1 MATETVEA
9 PVKSMFCE
17 VDRAHLVDPDTEV
30 FRNHIASSYPAY
42 MNKHAIEEMEQQVD
56 TIVDTL
62 GDGRAHPSAIEFYKR
77 KVSRERKR
85 LDDIK
90 RQTPKFTGS
99 EMTHIKSAFI
109 NLESQVRPALFTEVD
124 METGKGVDVAE
135 EARRMSLEPTIP
147 IDKWLAESC
156 NVTVTEGKCT
166 RSEAEKALIIAN
178 WHLTGGDKTYL
189 IDNLRRKQGGSQ
201 AKSSQVQVDVDL
213 KSMPEQPMDIGAFSR
228 LEAKLKA
235 LEIKLEEKAVAVK
248 EYPEW
253 KCEEEG
259 CDFVGTTKN
268 KGIHKA
274 LHVRKANI
282 KAKELASTEEKG

>member
-1 MATETVEA
+1 VATETVEA
-9 PVKSMFCE
+9 PPKSMFCE
-17 VDRAHLVDPDTEV
+17 VDRAHLVDPDTGSY
-30 FRNHIASSYPAY
+30 RNHIASSYPAY
-42 MNKHAIEEMEQQVD
+42 MNKHAIEEMEQEADTMVD
-56 TIVDTL
+56 SL
-62 GDGRAHPSAIEFYKR
+62 GDGRVDPSAIEFYKR
-77 KVSRERKR
+77 KVTKQRKR

-90 RQTPKFTGS
+90 QQTPKFTGS
-99 EMTHIKSAFI
+99 EMTHIKDSFI
-109 NLESQVRPALFTEVD
+109 DLENQVRPALFTEKD

-201 AKSSQVQVDVDL
+201 AKPDSVSMSSIPAERYD
-213 KSMPEQPMDIGAFSR
+213 MAFGGEAFSR

-235 LEIKLEEKAVAVK
+235 LETRLEEKTKPK

-282 KAKELASTEEKG
+282 KAKELADKE

>member
-17 VDRAHLVDPDTEV
+17 VDRAHLVDSDTGAY
-30 FRNHIASSYPAY
+30 RHHISSSYPAY
-42 MNKHAIEEMEQQVD
+42 MNKHAIEEMEQEAD
-56 TIVDTL
+56 TMADSL
-62 GDGRAHPSAIEFYKR
+62 GEGRVNPMAIEFYKR
-77 KVSRERKR
+77 KVTKQRKR

-90 RQTPKFTGS
+90 EQTPKFTSS
-99 EMTHIKSAFI
+99 EMTHMKSAFTD
-109 NLESQVRPALFTEVD
+109 LENHVRPALFTEVD

-135 EARRMSLEPTIP
+135 EARRMSLVPTIS
-147 IDKWLAESC
+147 IDRWLSESC
-156 NVTVTEGKCT
+156 NVRVTDGKCT
-166 RSEAEKALIIAN
+166 RSEAERALIIAN

-201 AKSSQVQVDVDL
+201 AKSSQVQVGVDL
-213 KSMPEQPMDIGAFSR
+213 KSMPEEPMDKGAFNR
-228 LEAKLKA
+228 LEAKLKD
-235 LEIKLEEKAVAVK
+235 LEIKLQEKTIIK

-259 CDFVGTTKN
+259 CSFVGTTKN

-274 LHVRKANI
+274 LHVRQTNI
-282 KAKELASTEEKG
+282 KAKKLASKE